1 LPAAIPSLPSFA
13 GALPGW
19 ARRAP
24 AWIAGLILLAIALA
38 GWSWLSGER
47 EGARAAAAQRFV
59 LSAESLLSALKD
71 VETGQRGFVMTG
83 NEVFLQPYAA
93 GLAAVPERL
102 TELDAAAA
110 EAGLPPSGA
119 LREMARAKLEWTTAV
134 VATRRRDGQ
143 AAAIAEVAT
152 GRGRELMDALR
163 TEASVRQEAAR
174 REAAALD
181 AAARTRALW
190 FTALP
195 LAAAFA
201 ACLLMGALVLAR
213 RRMEHR
219 ATSLLGGVMTHA
231 PVGLGF
237 LDREMRVS
245 NPNRSLATL
254 GERTLGGEAGGELVL
269 PATMRAELAP
279 RMEEVLKTGKPQT
292 GIEVVVRPPGKAG
305 PVRHLLLGL
314 FPLELDGRRG
324 ADGVGLVAMDD
335 TLRRRAEERLRRS
348 EARLRKLV
356 DSIPVLAWMAGPT
369 GEIQWYNRR
378 WYEFTGLTPGGMEGD
393 GWRKAHHPDHLE
405 RVEAH
410 FREQLRAG
418 NPWEDTFPLR
428 GADGRY
434 RWFLSRA
441 NPLREE
447 PEEGEEE
454 GEIIGWFGT
463 NTDITELREAEE
475 ALAAAKA
482 AAEDANLAKSQ
493 FIANM
498 SHELRTPL
506 SAVIGYAEMLEEEAE
521 ELDGGSEFLGDLR
534 KINSNA
540 RHLLSLINDVLDL
553 SKIEA
558 GKMEVAPE
566 DFDATALVREVA
578 ATVEALVERKNN
590 RLVLDLAPDLGA
602 MHSDPVKLRQCL
614 FNLLGNAAKF
624 TEGGEITLSG
634 RRETREDAAVLVFRV
649 ADTGIG
655 MSAEQ
660 LDRLFRRFTQADA
673 STTRRFGGTGLG
685 LAITKAFASM
695 LGGEI
700 AVESEEGKGSTF
712 TVTLPADIRTARA
725 EEDEPAVGIGEA
737 VAQGEDG
744 PAGLVLVI
752 DDDAATRDLLSR
764 FLRRE
769 GFGVRCASD
778 GALGLKMAR
787 ELRPAAILL
796 DVMMPR
802 MDGWA
807 VLSALKADPD
817 LAETPVVMVTV
828 VQERGLAF
836 SLGAADYLNKP
847 VRWERLKRVLDRF
860 RREPASGLA
869 LLVESDAGERA
880 ETLRLLQAE
889 GWTAEAVADPDAA
902 LARLSTPPVPSV
914 LLIELRAGESGSEFA
929 LLRELRRRPALRDLP
944 VIVITEG
951 EVAAE
956 ELEKLRGEVS
966 RVVPAKGGVP
976 ERLVAELRRIAPVD
990 RTETAE

>member
-1 LPAAIPSLPSFA
+1 
-13 GALPGW
+13 
-19 ARRAP
+19 
-24 AWIAGLILLAIALA
+24 
-38 GWSWLSGER
+38 
-47 EGARAAAAQRFV
+47 
-59 LSAESLLSALKD
+59 
-71 VETGQRGFVMTG
+71 M
-83 NEVFLQPYAA
+83 
-93 GLAAVPERL
+93 
-102 TELDAAAA
+102 
-110 EAGLPPSGA
+110 
-119 LREMARAKLEWTTAV
+119 
-134 VATRRRDGQ
+134 
-143 AAAIAEVAT
+143 
-152 GRGRELMDALR
+152 
-163 TEASVRQEAAR
+163 
-174 REAAALD
+174 
-181 AAARTRALW
+181 
-190 FTALP
+190 
-195 LAAAFA
+195 
-201 ACLLMGALVLAR
+201 
-213 RRMEHR
+213 
-219 ATSLLGGVMTHA
+219 
-231 PVGLGF
+231 
-237 LDREMRVS
+237 
-245 NPNRSLATL
+245 
-254 GERTLGGEAGGELVL
+254 
-269 PATMRAELAP
+269 
-279 RMEEVLKTGKPQT
+279 
-292 GIEVVVRPPGKAG
+292 VRPPGKAG

-378 WYEFTGLTPGGMEGD
+378 WYEFTGTTPPRWTGD

-418 NPWEDTFPLR
+418 RPWEDTFPLR
-428 GADGRY
+428 GATATTAGSSPAPTRCGR
-434 RWFLSRA
+434 SRRRA
-441 NPLREE
+441 RRKGRSSAGSAP
-447 PEEGEEE
+447 
-454 GEIIGWFGT
+454 

-521 ELDGGSEFLGDLR
+521 DLPEGEHLLGDLR

-558 GKMEVAPE
+558 GKMEVQPE
-566 DFDATALVREVA
+566 DFEVCPLIAEVA
-578 ATVEALVERKNN
+578 STVEALAERKRN
-590 RLVLDLAPDLGA
+590 RLVVECPDDVGG
-602 MHSDPVKLRQCL
+602 MHSDPVKIRQCL

-624 TEGGEITLSG
+624 TEDGTITLRAERDGDMVTLSV
-634 RRETREDAAVLVFRV
+634 RDS
-649 ADTGIG
+649 GIG
-655 MSAEQ
+655 MTAEQ

-685 LAITKAFASM
+685 LAITKAFAAM
-695 LGGEI
+695 LGGGIE
-700 AVESEEGKGSTF
+700 VESEEGKGSAF

-725 EEDEPAVGIGEA
+725 EEDEAAVAIGDA
-737 VAQGEDG
+737 AAQGEDG

-807 VLSALKADPD
+807 VLSALKADPE

-860 RREPASGLA
+860 RREPATGLA

-880 ETLRLLQAE
+880 ETLRLLQVE

-902 LARLSTPPVPSV
+902 LARLAVPPVPSV

-929 LLRELRRRPALRDLP
+929 LLRELRRRPELRDLP

-951 EVAAE
+951 EVVAE

-966 RVVPAKGGVP
+966 HVVPAKGGVP
-976 ERLVAELRRIAPVD
+976 ERLLAELRRIAPAD
-990 RTETAE
+990 RTENAE